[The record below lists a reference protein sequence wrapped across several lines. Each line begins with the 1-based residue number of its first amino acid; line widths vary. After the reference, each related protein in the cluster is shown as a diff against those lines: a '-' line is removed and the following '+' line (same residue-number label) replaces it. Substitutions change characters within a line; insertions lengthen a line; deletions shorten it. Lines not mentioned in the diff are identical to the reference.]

1 MLKLK
6 NISDKNNISL
16 DLVCYLQ
23 SVTITE
29 DDIGNQI
36 ETLANRFVYCAELP
50 LNSSEYFNAGQS
62 GIKPEHLLVV
72 DLEEYDGEET
82 VLFED
87 KPYSIYRTYPRSDG
101 LIELYCNKKAGV

>member
-23 SVTITE
+23 SFTITE

-36 ETLANRFVYCAELP
+36 ETPIDRLVYCAELP
-50 LNSSEYFNAGQS
+50 LSSSEFYNAGQT
-62 GIKPEHLLVV
+62 GIKPEHLIVI
-72 DLEEYDGEET
+72 DLEEYDGET
-82 VLFED
+82 SVKYD
-87 KPYSIYRTYPRSDG
+87 DVIYVIYRTYPRIDRF
-101 LIELYCNKKAGV
+101 IELYCNKKAGA